1 MGWYGIITVLHVV
14 SAAIGVGAAAA
25 SDSVFM
31 GAIRNRRI
39 SNDQF
44 VLIRK
49 SSDVLIGGLV
59 ILILTGVALLHLNVE
74 LWSMPH
80 FQAKMTVVLILLIN
94 GIAFHARVIPMLK
107 EYSDITMPQQFI
119 TSRQW
124 LLAITGSTSA
134 VSWFSALII
143 AVVGDIGAPYLLYIA
158 IIAVLIVGGSVVAH
172 YLLTHIIFV
181 QESNRPE
188 ELKEDKE
195 ALRKKRIIMV
205 LITLFVILV
214 VSLIAA
220 VVRYS

>member
-1 MGWYGIITVLHVV
+1 MNWYSIITVLHVV

-25 SDSVFM
+25 NDSVFM

-49 SSDVLIGGLV
+49 ASNVLIGGLV
-59 ILILTGVALLHLNVE
+59 ILILSGVALLHLNVQ

-94 GIAFHARVIPMLK
+94 GVAFHARVIPMLK
-107 EYSDITMPQQFI
+107 EYSDITMPKQFI

-143 AVVGDIGAPYLLYIA
+143 AVVGDIGAPYLLYIL
-158 IIAVLIVGGSVVAH
+158 IIAALIVGGSVVAH

-195 ALRKKRIIMV
+195 ALRKKRIMML
-205 LITLFVILV
+205 LISLILILV
-214 VSLIAA
+214 ISLIAA
-220 VVRYS
+220 VVRYP

>member
-1 MGWYGIITVLHVV
+1 MSWYGIITVLHVV

-25 SDSVFM
+25 NDSVFM

-44 VLIRK
+44 VLIRNA
-49 SSDVLIGGLV
+49 SNVVIGGLV
-59 ILILTGVALLHLNVE
+59 ILILTGIALLHLNVE
-74 LWSMPH
+74 LWTMPH

-107 EYSDITMPQQFI
+107 EYSDITMPKQFI

-143 AVVGDIGAPYLLYIA
+143 AVVGDIGVPYQLYIA

-188 ELKEDKE
+188 MLKENKE
-195 ALRKKRIIMV
+195 ALRKKRILIL
-205 LITLFVILV
+205 LITLLVILLA
-214 VSLIAA
+214 SLITA
-220 VVRYS
+220 VARYS